1 MNVEIRIA
9 IPDDSKY
16 ISLIC
21 EQIKDSARIRGTG
34 ISKRDPEYIKTKII
48 NGDAVLAFY
57 DKQIAGFGYIEVFQ
71 KKQFVANSGLI
82 VFPPFRQKGLAKS
95 IKSEI
100 FKLSRKKFPK
110 AKIFSI
116 TTNSSVF
123 KINTE
128 LGFVPVSFNQLTQD
142 ENFWKGC
149 KSCTNYDIL
158 MRNQKRMCLCTGLL
172 YDPKNKE
179 EKRENKVVL
188 AYSGGLDTS
197 YCLKFLIE
205 EGYEVHTAMV
215 NTGGFSF
222 EELKNIENRALKIG
236 AKYHQNIEATKE
248 YYCRCIKYLIF
259 GNVLKNNTYPLSV
272 SSERFFQ
279 AIKIAE
285 YANSIKAKAIAHGS
299 TGAGNDQIR
308 FDLAFQILCSDKL
321 ILSPIREKKLSR
333 KEEIKYLQKKGL
345 EITWEKSKYS
355 INKGIWGTSI
365 GGAETLNSDKNI
377 PEEAYPTPLRKT
389 NTEKIELEFEKGE
402 FVSLNKRKGNPEE
415 NILRLGEISSSFAI
429 GREFHVG
436 DTLLGIKGKV
446 AFEAP
451 AALIIIK
458 AHQFLEKHVLTKWQI
473 YWKDQLANTYGT
485 LLHEAQYLDP
495 VMRNIEAFLENSQ
508 KRVSGKV
515 TVLLHPYRFELV
527 GICSEFD
534 MMQSKVAQ
542 YGEMNHFWSEKDVK
556 GFTKIFGNQMKI
568 YHSIK

>member
-1 MNVEIRIA
+1 MLFLQ
-9 IPDDSKY
+9 P
-16 ISLIC
+16 
-21 EQIKDSARIRGTG
+21 
-34 ISKRDPEYIKTKII
+34 
-48 NGDAVLAFY
+48 
-57 DKQIAGFGYIEVFQ
+57 VFQ

-248 YYCRCIKYLIF
+248 YYCRCIK
-259 GNVLKNNTYPLSV
+259 K
-272 SSERFFQ
+272 
-279 AIKIAE
+279 
-285 YANSIKAKAIAHGS
+285 
-299 TGAGNDQIR
+299 
-308 FDLAFQILCSDKL
+308 
-321 ILSPIREKKLSR
+321 
-333 KEEIKYLQKKGL
+333 
-345 EITWEKSKYS
+345 
-355 INKGIWGTSI
+355 
-365 GGAETLNSDKNI
+365 
-377 PEEAYPTPLRKT
+377 
-389 NTEKIELEFEKGE
+389 
-402 FVSLNKRKGNPEE
+402 
-415 NILRLGEISSSFAI
+415 
-429 GREFHVG
+429 
-436 DTLLGIKGKV
+436 
-446 AFEAP
+446 
-451 AALIIIK
+451 
-458 AHQFLEKHVLTKWQI
+458 
-473 YWKDQLANTYGT
+473 
-485 LLHEAQYLDP
+485 
-495 VMRNIEAFLENSQ
+495 
-508 KRVSGKV
+508 
-515 TVLLHPYRFELV
+515 
-527 GICSEFD
+527 
-534 MMQSKVAQ
+534 
-542 YGEMNHFWSEKDVK
+542 
-556 GFTKIFGNQMKI
+556 
-568 YHSIK
+568 